1 MLGAPRHLSE
11 PARTSARES
20 TIRWF
25 KLIFRHP
32 ELVML
37 DIAYEKPIYRS
48 IGILIGL
55 YLINVSAI
63 FTLRGHGMIT
73 ITGDT
78 TFSRLQSIGFGFII
92 ILAAIFMYGSVTY
105 IFSRIL
111 SGTGAYRAT
120 LGGATF
126 ALMPFS
132 LNAIATILF
141 ATPFLVDVANV
152 LQFISV
158 MIALIWST
166 FLYSIALRTN
176 HEFTDIQAM
185 MAMLLPPAILTLAVG
200 VGITV
205 VYLLA
210 ILIN

>member
-1 MLGAPRHLSE
+1 MLGAPKHRYE
-11 PARTSARES
+11 PTQTNVGVS

-37 DIAYEKPIYRS
+37 DIAYEKPVYRS

-55 YLINVSAI
+55 YLLNVAAI
-63 FTLRGHGMIT
+63 LTLRSYGMIT

-78 TFSRLQSIGFGFII
+78 TANHLQSIGFGFII
-92 ILAAIFMYGSVTY
+92 IFAAIFMYGTITY

-111 SGTGAYRAT
+111 SGTGSYRAT

-132 LNAIATILF
+132 LNATATFLF
-141 ATPFLVDVANV
+141 ATPLLLNVANI
-152 LQFISV
+152 LQFISI
-158 MIALIWST
+158 MIALAWSA

-205 VYLLA
+205 VYLFA
-210 ILIN
+210 ILVT